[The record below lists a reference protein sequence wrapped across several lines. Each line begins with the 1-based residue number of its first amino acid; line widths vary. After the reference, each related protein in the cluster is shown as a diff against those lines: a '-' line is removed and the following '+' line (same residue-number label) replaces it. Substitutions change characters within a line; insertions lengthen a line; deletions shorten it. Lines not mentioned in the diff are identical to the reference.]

1 MSINFRKQSV
11 IGFIM
16 IVVLLSGCAATPRLT
31 YTNFNRVKA
40 GMTEEEVIGIL
51 GEPTK
56 VTSVNVDTG
65 IGSLFGL
72 DKLSGTNMIW
82 NTEDAKANVIF
93 FKGKVKST
101 NFTNQF

>member
-1 MSINFRKQSV
+1 MSIKFNQAV
-11 IGFIM
+11 IGFVM
-16 IVVLLSGCAATPRLT
+16 LVTLLSSCATAGLT
-31 YTNFNRVKA
+31 YTNFNRVKE
-40 GMTEEEVIGIL
+40 GMTEEEVISIL

-82 NTEDAKANVIF
+82 STNDAKANVIF

>member
-1 MSINFRKQSV
+1 MSIKLSQTV
-11 IGFIM
+11 IRLIM
-16 IVVLLSGCAATPRLT
+16 LVVLLSSCATPGLT
-31 YTNFNRVKA
+31 YTNFNRVKE
-40 GMTEEEVIGIL
+40 GMTEEEVISIL

-65 IGSLFGL
+65 IGSIFGL

-82 NTEDAKANVIF
+82 NTDNAKANVIF

>member
-1 MSINFRKQSV
+1 MSIKYSQAV
-11 IGFIM
+11 IGLVM
-16 IVVLLSGCAATPRLT
+16 LVVLLSSCATPGLT
-31 YTNFNRVKA
+31 YTNFSRVKE
-40 GMTEEEVIGIL
+40 GMTETEVISIL

-56 VTSVNVDTG
+56 VTSINVDTG

-82 NTEDAKANVIF
+82 SNPDAKANVIF

>member
-1 MSINFRKQSV
+1 MSINFSQSV
-11 IGFIM
+11 IGFIIM
-16 IVVLLSGCAATPRLT
+16 VILLSSCATPRLT
-31 YTNFNRVKA
+31 YTNFNKVKE
-40 GMTEEEVIGIL
+40 GMTEEEVIRIL

-65 IGSLFGL
+65 IGSLLGL

-82 NTEDAKANVIF
+82 NTDDAKANVIF

>member
-1 MSINFRKQSV
+1 MSINFSQSV

-16 IVVLLSGCAATPRLT
+16 MVVLLSNCATPGLT
-31 YTNFNRVKA
+31 YTKFNRVKE
-40 GMTEEEVIGIL
+40 GMTEEEVIRIL

-72 DKLSGTNMIW
+72 NNLSGTNMIW
-82 NTEDAKANVIF
+82 NTGDAKANVIF

>member
-1 MSINFRKQSV
+1 MSIKFSQVV

-16 IVVLLSGCAATPRLT
+16 LVGLLSSCATPGLT
-31 YTNFNRVKA
+31 YTNFNRVKE
-40 GMTEEEVIGIL
+40 GMSEEEVISIL

-56 VTSVNVDTG
+56 VTSINVDTG

-82 NTEDAKANVIF
+82 STQAAKANVIF